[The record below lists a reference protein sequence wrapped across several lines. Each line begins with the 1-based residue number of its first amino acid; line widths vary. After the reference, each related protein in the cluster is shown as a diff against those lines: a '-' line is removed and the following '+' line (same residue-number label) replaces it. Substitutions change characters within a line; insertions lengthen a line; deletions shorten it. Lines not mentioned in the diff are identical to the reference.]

1 MVHNFAV
8 RSTQG
13 KLANENDL
21 ADFVK
26 EKDFDKESLN
36 KKITSNKTKHVEV
49 ERKLT
54 DLIKKFHK
62 YEKNNIIFC

>member
-13 KLANENDL
+13 KLPNENDF

-26 EKDFDKESLN
+26 EKDFDKKSLN

-49 ERKLT
+49 
-54 DLIKKFHK
+54 
-62 YEKNNIIFC
+62 

>member
-13 KLANENDL
+13 KLANENDV

-26 EKDFDKESLN
+26 EKDFDK
-36 KKITSNKTKHVEV
+36 KKVLTK
-49 ERKLT
+49 KL
-54 DLIKKFHK
+54 LQIKQ
-62 YEKNNIIFC
+62 NM